1 MSISFF
7 LLSLFQKTPGFFYLF
22 PFFVRSGIVGQAL
35 DAGSEPLGEEK
46 RKCFSSILSGIIE
59 VVLNTIGTE
68 LEKGTEI
75 KKADLEKEIIELA
88 DLHDSLDKDTCISR
102 QSTGVRRGNLRTTPH
117 DTPNVMD
124 SGHPKLTHGQIPYL
138 ASSSIYYLLQTTLK
152 LCSTDCSKSVGA
164 SQNHSQSSLGNS
176 SKYCPKVISLVLNA
190 CLRHLKSL
198 PVMRKDDPLKTLI
211 YGNIKMLGPQL
222 LKLIFLLKS
231 VPKFV
236 TDQKKKEAKGKKDV
250 EDRREHLH
258 LALICLK
265 ELIVV
270 SSWSANLT
278 GLLEDMASVYTLEC
292 PVSDDEC
299 EAAARIDDQHIR
311 SKELFITKTL
321 KPLFSE
327 LLALSFFAEVEVTAL
342 LPSSFQLYAQF

>member
-1 MSISFF
+1 
-7 LLSLFQKTPGFFYLF
+7 
-22 PFFVRSGIVGQAL
+22 
-35 DAGSEPLGEEK
+35 
-46 RKCFSSILSGIIE
+46 

-88 DLHDSLDKDTCISR
+88 DLHDSLDKDSCISR

-124 SGHPKLTHGQIPYL
+124 SGHTKLTHGQIPYL

-152 LCSTDCSKSVGA
+152 LYNTDCSNNIGA
-164 SQNHSQSSLGNS
+164 SQNHSQSSSGNS
-176 SKYCPKVISLVLNA
+176 SKCCHKVISLVLNA
-190 CLRHLKSL
+190 CLRQLKSL

-222 LKLIFLLKS
+222 LKLILLLKS

-236 TDQKKKEAKGKKDV
+236 TDQKKKEAKGEKDV
-250 EDRREHLH
+250 EDRMEHLH

-270 SSWSANLT
+270 SSWSGNLA

-299 EAAARIDDQHIR
+299 EAAAGIDDQHIR
-311 SKELFITKTL
+311 SKELFITKTC

-327 LLALSFFAEVEVTAL
+327 LLALSFFAEVEVNAL
-342 LPSSFQLYAQF
+342 LSSSFQLSTVLTSFCWFAVVLIYIYF